1 MHDVVTHIFT
11 AFRTTASTSYTISTM
26 AEETHPVSSSIP
38 AISSN
43 AEMEPP
49 QAGTETKAQ
58 DETTEEHTLGQ
69 AGEGTADA
77 VAAEGRAIVLRVA
90 SEPMQQK
97 LRSAFYTGTAINGE
111 AADRTNGTP
120 ASSKKASNGSHKKK
134 SAVPEHKSKKLNK
147 KKSKPLTNLDAQPGQ
162 YYFARMKGHPPW
174 PSIVCDEEMLPQSL
188 IETRP
193 VTTKQPDGTYKKPEY
208 ADGGKRAYERTFP
221 IMFL

>member
-1 MHDVVTHIFT
+1 VVTNIFT
-11 AFRTTASTSYTISTM
+11 AFRTTAPTSYTSSIM
-26 AEETHPVSSSIP
+26 AEETNPVSSPIP
-38 AISSN
+38 ATSSN

-49 QAGTETKAQ
+49 QARIEAKAQ
-58 DETTEEHTLGQ
+58 DETAEEHTLGQ

-90 SEPMQQK
+90 CGPMQQK
-97 LRSAFYTGTAINGE
+97 LKSAFYTGTATNGE